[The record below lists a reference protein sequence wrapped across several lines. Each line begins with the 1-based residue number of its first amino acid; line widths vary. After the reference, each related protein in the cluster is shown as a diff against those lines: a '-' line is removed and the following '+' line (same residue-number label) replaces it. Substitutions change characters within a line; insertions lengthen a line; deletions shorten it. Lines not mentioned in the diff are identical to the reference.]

1 MNAPRHHIPD
11 VVKERIRQIG
21 CVKIYEHSTAN
32 KPSFIQW
39 VDDKSSLKWTSPGS
53 RKHHTKALS
62 QQIKSQLQHDF
73 QQNDD
78 SYADDG
84 IWRSEVLLAAILA
97 RLNVLLLVIGHGYV
111 SPDAWKAWS
120 RLPDWSPPGT
130 PLLSETRFSG
140 LLQDRESAEPECE
153 DLLPSTPKD
162 VFNTLEELRSCHT
175 VELPHSESPGS
186 KPPGSELPVKHER
199 TTQPAEKG
207 YNWRHEPVYKIS
219 KKSSFAFGRAGRA
232 RKNKQGKSNI
242 TEDESKAAT
251 KPTGPKTRS
260 RSRKNPVEVDEPE
273 AATKPTSPKTRS
285 ESRKDPVEGDE
296 PETTARDNIQ
306 PLVQETV
313 DEYLIRLHSLIPELG
328 RYFSR
333 MHLSLQK
340 QSNY

>member
-39 VDDKSSLKWTSPGS
+39 VDGKSSLKWTSPGS

-78 SYADDG
+78 SYVDDD

-97 RLNVLLLVIGHGYV
+97 QLNNLLLVLGHGYV

-130 PLLSETRFSG
+130 PLPSETQFSG
-140 LLQDRESAEPECE
+140 LLQDRESAEPESE
-153 DLLPSTPKD
+153 DLLPSTPND
-162 VFNTLEELRSCHT
+162 VLETLEELRSCRN
-175 VELPHSESPGS
+175 VELPHSEST
-186 KPPGSELPVKHER
+186 GSEPPSSGLPVKPEGA
-199 TTQPAEKG
+199 TQPAGEG
-207 YNWRHEPVYKIS
+207 YNWRREPVYKIS

-232 RKNKQGKSNI
+232 RKNKQGKNRI
-242 TEDESKAAT
+242 TEDEPEAAT

-260 RSRKNPVEVDEPE
+260 RSRKDPVEGDEPE
-273 AATKPTSPKTRS
+273 AATKLKGPKIRS

-296 PETTARDNIQ
+296 PETTAHNNIQ

-313 DEYLIRLHSLIPELG
+313 DEYLVRLHSLVPELG

-333 MHLSLQK
+333 KHLSLQQ